1 MKKSIYFLSL
11 FMILGIHSLSAQ
23 SNDEKSIQNV
33 LDLQVEAWNNG
44 DIDSFMKGYWKSE
57 ELCFIGASGVSYGWN
72 QVLENYK
79 KGYPDKE
86 AMGKLSFDILEK
98 RALSSDH
105 YMVLGKFQLDR
116 KFDMPNGSFSLIWRK
131 IDGNWKI
138 ISDHTSASVKGN

>member
-1 MKKSIYFLSL
+1 MKKSIYLLSL
-11 FMILGIHSLSAQ
+11 FMILGIYSLSAQ
-23 SNDEKSIQNV
+23 TDDETAIQNV
-33 LDLQVEAWNNG
+33 LDLQVEAWNKG
-44 DIDSFMKGYWKSE
+44 DIDSFMQGYWNSE

-72 QVLENYK
+72 KVLENYK

-105 YMVLGKFQLDR
+105 YMVLGKFQLER
-116 KFDMPNGSFSLIWRK
+116 KVDMPSGFFSLIWRK

-138 ISDHTSASVKGN
+138 ISDHTSSSVKGN